1 MPSTN
6 YLAEITYAR
15 VNANNTALAS
25 SNDGNGNGA
34 AITEVIA
41 APTHSTLT
49 VSGTPSGTTVV
60 ASATVA
66 GIFEAGQYLFY
77 WDASANPI
85 LIGQI
90 ASISTS
96 TITLVGTIL
105 GTGGDMTNRELGVS
119 YSLVTGNE
127 QFYIRVKT
135 SKTSTT
141 TGFILMPNFQTWRVN
156 PTQREQSTIRTTQSK
171 IERYSQIGTPVSFAS
186 PIVGVNFRI
195 QTVNNFL
202 SSNNGLTFF
211 ANWSQF
217 PQYIW
222 LLATIIPSDATSSAL
237 LQSTMYRFTTN
248 EFMDLAITVTANTA
262 NATLRDAGYSV
273 TEVAAGSGNLGGS
286 STGGGVN

>member
-1 MPSTN
+1 MPATTN

-15 VNANNTALAS
+15 VNANNTALAT
-25 SNDGNGNGA
+25 SNDGKGNGA
-34 AITEVIA
+34 SITEVIA

-49 VSGTPSGTTVV
+49 VSGTPSGTVVV

-66 GIFEAGQYLFY
+66 GLFEEGQYLFY
-77 WDASANPI
+77 WDAFANPT

-96 TITLVGTIL
+96 TINLVSTIL

-156 PTQREQSTIRTTQSK
+156 PTQREQSAIRTTQSK
-171 IERYSQIGTPVSFAS
+171 IERYSNIGTPVSIAS
-186 PIVGVNFRI
+186 PIVGVNFRV
-195 QTVNNFL
+195 QTVNTFL
-202 SSNNGLTFF
+202 STNNGLTFF

-248 EFMDLAITVTANTA
+248 EFMDQAITVTANTA
-262 NATLRDAGYSV
+262 NATLLDAGYLVSPASAFNV
-273 TEVAAGSGNLGGS
+273 
-286 STGGGVN
+286 GVIN

>member
-34 AITEVIA
+34 SITEVIA

-49 VSGTPSGTTVV
+49 VSGTPSGTVVV

-66 GIFEAGQYLFY
+66 GLFEEGQYLFY
-77 WDASANPI
+77 WDAFANPT

-96 TITLVGTIL
+96 TINLVSTIL

-156 PTQREQSTIRTTQSK
+156 PTQREQSAIRTTQSK
-171 IERYSQIGTPVSFAS
+171 IERYSNIGTPVSIAS
-186 PIVGVNFRI
+186 PIVGVNFRV
-195 QTVNNFL
+195 QTVNTFL
-202 SSNNGLTFF
+202 STNNGLTFF

-248 EFMDLAITVTANTA
+248 EFMDQAITVTANTA
-262 NATLRDAGYSV
+262 NATLLDAGYLVSPASAFNV
-273 TEVAAGSGNLGGS
+273 
-286 STGGGVN
+286 GVIN

>member
-15 VNANNTALAS
+15 VNANNTTLAS

-34 AITEVIA
+34 SITEVIA

-49 VSGTPSGTTVV
+49 VSGTPSGTVVV

-77 WDASANPI
+77 WDASANPT

-96 TITLVGTIL
+96 TINLVSTIL
-105 GTGGDMTNRELGVS
+105 GTGGDMTNKELGVS
-119 YSLVTGNE
+119 YSLITGNE

-135 SKTSTT
+135 SKTSTSA
-141 TGFILMPNFQTWRVN
+141 GFILMPNFQTWRVN
-156 PTQREQSTIRTTQSK
+156 PTQREQSAIITTQSK
-171 IERYSQIGTPVSFAS
+171 IERYSNIGTPVSIAS
-186 PIVGVNFRI
+186 PIVGVNFRV

-248 EFMDLAITVTANTA
+248 EFMDQAITVTANTA

-273 TEVAAGSGNLGGS
+273 IEVAAASQA
-286 STGGGVN
+286 TGVN